1 MNQKQQ
7 NHKHSVDLHIEELVL
22 HGFRPQDRYRIA
34 LAVEQELT
42 QLLSEGDIPSSLVQG
57 GVIPEIDCGD
67 FLMRRGTTPESI
79 GEQVSQNIYGG
90 LNR

>member
-1 MNQKQQ
+1 MSQKQP
-7 NHKHSVDLHIEELVL
+7 NHNIDLHIEELVL

-34 LAVEQELT
+34 RAVEQELT
-42 QLLSEGDIPSSLVQG
+42 RLLSEGDLPSSLTQG
-57 GVIPEIDCGD
+57 GMIPEIDGGD